1 MTTLLRM
8 IKMKLNKRPT
18 TQAVPYGFCVNRVPH
33 AVSRAPVTLNFPINL
48 FYSSSLN
55 WTGSLIGETYRNK
68 ASDIKILV
76 SKYLFYI

>member
-33 AVSRAPVTLNFPINL
+33 AVRHAPFPLNFPIHL
-48 FYSSSLN
+48 FNPLSFN
-55 WTGSLIGETYRNK
+55 WTGGLIRETHRNK
-68 ASDIKILV
+68 ASDIKILS
-76 SKYLFYI
+76 SKYLFYL